1 MNNIADVLL
10 EIIFLKNVG
19 FIICD
24 SLLIAINYQY
34 IDCPDY
40 RHIIPSVLAS
50 Y

>member
-1 MNNIADVLL
+1 MDNITDALL
-10 EIIFLKNVG
+10 EIIFLKIVG

-34 IDCPDY
+34 LDCPDY
-40 RHIIPSVLAS
+40 RHKIPRISAS